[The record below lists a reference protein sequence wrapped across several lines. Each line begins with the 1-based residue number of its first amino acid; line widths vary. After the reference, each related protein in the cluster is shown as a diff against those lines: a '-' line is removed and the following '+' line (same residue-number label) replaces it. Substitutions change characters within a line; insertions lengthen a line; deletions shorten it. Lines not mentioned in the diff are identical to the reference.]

1 MRVFT
6 DSDSDSD
13 SEMDLSQ
20 QPKTGK
26 VSNRKGEE
34 EVGPSLSVLR
44 SSANAGGRDG

>member
-13 SEMDLSQ
+13 SEMDLS